1 MSASQSFPGLA
12 NKGRNMTMNLSAP
25 RTDVQADSPPPLS
38 ARIAALGWDWLGIVP
53 FLTFA
58 LLFLIGPMLYLI
70 MGAFQ
75 NAEGGFTLDN
85 IVALGGANIVA
96 SFSLSIRLSLL
107 SALMGA
113 VAGLVL
119 GQAVVLGGLPAW
131 VRHGFMTFSG
141 VASNFAGVPL
151 AFAFIATLGRLGL
164 VTVLLRELFGFNLYA
179 AGFNLFSFTGLAVVY
194 LYFQLPL
201 MLLIITPALDGLK
214 SEWREAAEILGA
226 TRRQYWLMVG
236 LPVLAPS
243 ILGCF
248 LLLFANAFGTL
259 ATVYALMGS
268 GFDVVPVVLFQQIR
282 GNVLYNPNLG
292 YALAVGMIAIMAV
305 TNILYLL
312 LRRRAERW
320 QK

>member
-1 MSASQSFPGLA
+1 MTITPATPGE
-12 NKGRNMTMNLSAP
+12 M
-25 RTDVQADSPPPLS
+25 
-38 ARIAALGWDWLGIVP
+38 ARDGTPDRRVLRDINWNWLGVVP
-53 FLTFA
+53 FFA
-58 LLFLIGPMLYLI
+58 FAFLFLIGPLLYLTA
-70 MGAFQ
+70 GAFQ
-75 NAEGGFTLDN
+75 DADGGFTFDN
-85 IVALGGANIVA
+85 ILELGSANIVA

-113 VAGLVL
+113 VAGLLL
-119 GQAVVLGGLPAW
+119 GHAVVLGGLPKW
-131 VRHGFMTFSG
+131 VRNAFMTFSG

-179 AGFNLFSFTGLAVVY
+179 TGFNLFSFVGLALVY

-214 SEWREAAEILGA
+214 TEWREAAESLGA
-226 TRRQYWLMVG
+226 TRRQFWLMVG
-236 LPVLAPS
+236 LPVLTPS

-268 GFDVVPVVLFQQIR
+268 GFDVVPIVLFQQIR

-292 YALAVGMIAIMAV
+292 YALAVGMIVVMGISNV
-305 TNILYLL
+305 LYLV
-312 LRRRAERW
+312 LRKRAERW

>member
-1 MSASQSFPGLA
+1 
-12 NKGRNMTMNLSAP
+12 MTLDAAAP
-25 RTDVQADSPPPLS
+25 RAE
-38 ARIAALGWDWLGIVP
+38 LGAPRPRPQSVRMMNWNWLGVAP
-53 FLTFA
+53 FFLFS
-58 LLFLIGPMLYLI
+58 LLFLIGPVLYLVT
-70 MGAFQ
+70 GAFQ
-75 NAEGGFTLDN
+75 NADGAFTFDN
-85 IVALGGANIVA
+85 IIALGSPNIVA

-113 VAGLVL
+113 TAGLLL
-119 GQAVVLGGLPAW
+119 GHAVILGGLPVW
-131 VRHGFMTFSG
+131 VRNAFTTFSG

-164 VTVLLRELFGFNLYA
+164 VTVLLRDLFGFNLYA
-179 AGFNLFSFTGLAVVY
+179 TGFNLFSFVGLSLVY

-201 MLLIITPALDGLK
+201 MFLIIAPALDGLK
-214 SEWREAAEILGA
+214 SEWREAAEIMGA
-226 TRRQYWLMVG
+226 TRRQYWQMVG
-236 LPVLAPS
+236 LPILTPT

-268 GFDVVPVVLFQQIR
+268 GFDVVPIVLFQQIR

-292 YALAVGMIAIMAV
+292 YALALGMVVIMGV
-305 TNILYLL
+305 SNTLYLV
-312 LRRRAERW
+312 LRNRAERW

>member
-1 MSASQSFPGLA
+1 MSINPAKYGEIAHDSTPVRRVVRA
-12 NKGRNMTMNLSAP
+12 MNLN
-25 RTDVQADSPPPLS
+25 
-38 ARIAALGWDWLGIVP
+38 WLGVVP
-53 FLTFA
+53 FFGFA
-58 LLFLIGPMLYLI
+58 FLFLIGPLLYLI
-70 MGAFQ
+70 AGAFQ
-75 NAEGGFTLDN
+75 DADGAFTLDN
-85 IVALGGANIVA
+85 FVALGGANIVA

-107 SALMGA
+107 SALFGA
-113 VAGLVL
+113 VAGLLL
-119 GQAVVLGGLPAW
+119 GHAVVLGGLPKW
-131 VRHGFMTFSG
+131 VRDAFMTFSG
-141 VASNFAGVPL
+141 VASNFAGIPL

-179 AGFNLFSFTGLAVVY
+179 TGFNLFSFFGLALVY

-214 SEWREAAEILGA
+214 TEWREAAESLGA
-226 TRRQYWLMVG
+226 TRRQFWLMVG
-236 LPVLAPS
+236 LPVLTPS

-268 GFDVVPVVLFQQIR
+268 GFDVVPIVLFQQIR

-292 YALAVGMIAIMAV
+292 YALAVGMIVVMGISNV
-305 TNILYLL
+305 LYLV
-312 LRRRAERW
+312 LRKRAERW